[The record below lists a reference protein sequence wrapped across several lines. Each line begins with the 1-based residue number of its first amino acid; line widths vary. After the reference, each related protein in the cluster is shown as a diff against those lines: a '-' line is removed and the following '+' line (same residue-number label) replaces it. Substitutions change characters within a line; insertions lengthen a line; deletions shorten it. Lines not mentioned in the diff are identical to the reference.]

1 MGTALVSKSVLVVV
15 VALAATSVKAATD
28 CDPRVF
34 MVQDVQAIQ
43 ESGETELAFVL
54 TATEQEFDKAKSG
67 AGASLY
73 GLLSLNYQEAQE
85 KARAIAQATKFDYK
99 SSYAASY
106 FSQTL
111 SPTALQ
117 AYVQCLNHDNGSPGL
132 RLWLNSRQ
140 GDFFT
145 FEAFWVGAD
154 TKLPSAK
161 YDAPPLVD
169 GGTVVSKPDVWL
181 KAKTEE
187 IVVKR
192 NGNDDLFLNLKVGG
206 EVKSDVIV
214 KDPPAVVWKTTP
226 VTSGNLIKTASHG
239 PNPGCSAGQVTDCIY
254 PTHPGGSFVPKSAAM
269 TERSSSDPSK
279 YSEVFK
285 DTPAQICVTMTEST
299 GACENSQS
307 AQGRLTAIEKYPE
320 AAQ

>member
-132 RLWLNSRQ
+132 RLWLNADRE
-140 GDFFT
+140 T
-145 FEAFWVGAD
+145 F
-154 TKLPSAK
+154 LPSK
-161 YDAPPLVD
+161 PSGSERTQNCLVQSMMHHRLLMA
-169 GGTVVSKPDVWL
+169 VRWL
-181 KAKTEE
+181 
-187 IVVKR
+187 
-192 NGNDDLFLNLKVGG
+192 
-206 EVKSDVIV
+206 
-214 KDPPAVVWKTTP
+214 
-226 VTSGNLIKTASHG
+226 ASQTFG
-239 PNPGCSAGQVTDCIY
+239 
-254 PTHPGGSFVPKSAAM
+254 
-269 TERSSSDPSK
+269 
-279 YSEVFK
+279 
-285 DTPAQICVTMTEST
+285 
-299 GACENSQS
+299 
-307 AQGRLTAIEKYPE
+307 
-320 AAQ
+320 